1 MPYTAAVA
9 LTYGIVKQEHF
20 DDVYLHNQ
28 ALLELTSKVK
38 VQVSEEANRRVPEA
52 MLCKVEVVTTSGQRY
67 ASEVAYHKGHYKN
80 PLTDAELEEKYRS
93 LVDDVLSPRQADALL
108 DRLWHLE
115 EVTDMG
121 EVIRLTML

>member
-1 MPYTAAVA
+1 MGP
-9 LTYGIVKQEHF
+9 
-20 DDVYLHNQ
+20 
-28 ALLELTSKVK
+28 
-38 VQVSEEANRRVPEA
+38 
-52 MLCKVEVVTTSGQRY
+52 GQRQ

-93 LVDDVLSPRQADALL
+93 LVDDVLPPRQADALL